1 MPVDAAFKMKA
12 AAMTCRRRLQCLTRN
27 RLRSIAF
34 TQHSR
39 GNRLYELK
47 YVVKTLAIWKRFVL
61 MQREREK
68 SRNKNA
74 AESEPDASAKIF
86 PLLSLALQETRP
98 SIVSL
103 VTGTV
108 HRYLSRE
115 ILFFVFPP
123 YDTRNPVATTDV
135 WSQGR
140 HIRYP
145 SEKRHQNVYCTFGGP
160 LLFLRVIAESSN
172 VSLLSQG

>member
-61 MQREREK
+61 MQRERENRGTRMLP
-68 SRNKNA
+68 SRNPTLPQKYFLYYPSPFKKHA
-74 AESEPDASAKIF
+74 
-86 PLLSLALQETRP
+86 LALSRWLQAQFIATYPVKFCFSFFLHTIRKILSPRP
-98 SIVSL
+98 TYGAKVVTSDIQAKSVIKTFTVLL
-103 VTGTV
+103 VD
-108 HRYLSRE
+108 RFS
-115 ILFFVFPP
+115 
-123 YDTRNPVATTDV
+123 
-135 WSQGR
+135 S
-140 HIRYP
+140 
-145 SEKRHQNVYCTFGGP
+145 SE
-160 LLFLRVIAESSN
+160 L
-172 VSLLSQG
+172 

>member
-47 YVVKTLAIWKRFVL
+47 YVVKTLAICTDAARTGKLRN
-61 MQREREK
+61 
-68 SRNKNA
+68 NKNA

-98 SIVSL
+98 SIVLL
-103 VTGTV
+103 VTGAV

-123 YDTRNPVATTDV
+123 YDTQNPVATTDV

-145 SEKRHQNVYCTFGGP
+145 SEKRHQNVYCTVGGP
-160 LLFLRVIAESSN
+160 LLFLRIIAESSN
-172 VSLLSQG
+172 VSVLSQG